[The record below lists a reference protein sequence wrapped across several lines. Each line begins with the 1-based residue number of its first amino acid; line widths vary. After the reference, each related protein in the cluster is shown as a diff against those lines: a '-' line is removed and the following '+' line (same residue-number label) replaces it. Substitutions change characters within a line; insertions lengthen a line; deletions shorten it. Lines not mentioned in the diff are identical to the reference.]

1 MTDPFIE
8 MAHGG
13 NARSDQSTLDVI
25 NNLIMVGIIDHWRHI
40 ICCLQYLLLVN
51 FYFCML
57 LHACCQVTV
66 FVWTV
71 PGTYVPSCCS
81 TR

>member
-25 NNLIMVGIIDHWRHI
+25 NNLIMVGIIDHWRHVI
-40 ICCLQYLLLVN
+40 CLQYLL
-51 FYFCML
+51 
-57 LHACCQVTV
+57 A
-66 FVWTV
+66 
-71 PGTYVPSCCS
+71 
-81 TR
+81 R